1 MNTHRIPPRT
11 TRRLSYRL
19 LASSLLVLAATLAPE
34 LHAQAAATESHA
46 QAAASD
52 ASAPSE
58 LHLISRR
65 FARATLVGSDGA
77 RYGSVGWFSSD
88 LGTLEQ
94 HSAAA
99 AERVRVF
106 KRERAVGN
114 ALIAVGAAVVAGSLA
129 QYVSGHH
136 FGASDLVSAAYVG
149 GGAVV
154 MTGLIR
160 HSIGQRSLQAALQL
174 RNQN

>member
-1 MNTHRIPPRT
+1 
-11 TRRLSYRL
+11 
-19 LASSLLVLAATLAPE
+19 
-34 LHAQAAATESHA
+34 
-46 QAAASD
+46 
-52 ASAPSE
+52 
-58 LHLISRR
+58 
-65 FARATLVGSDGA
+65 
-77 RYGSVGWFSSD
+77 VGWFSSD

-106 KRERAVGN
+106 KRERAIGN
-114 ALIAVGAAVVAGSLA
+114 ALLAAGAAVAAGSLA

-136 FGASDLVSAAYVG
+136 FGASGLATAAYIG

-160 HSIGQRSLQAALQL
+160 HSIGEQSLRVALQL
-174 RNQN
+174 RNQK